1 MSATDVTLNQIIKMK
16 FLKVFTTIAI
26 IFLLTETRAQVVY
39 ETKAKHEA
47 TKKVYV
53 TDNPSEA
60 NIIVFKSEWKSDAA
74 KESGLWF
81 FTEWKNEA
89 DMLIY
94 FTEIRS
100 EADLIICYTT
110 YKGEAGK
117 RN

>member
-1 MSATDVTLNQIIKMK
+1 MK
-16 FLKVFTTIAI
+16 ILKYLIAVI
-26 IFLLTETRAQVVY
+26 LIFLLTETRAQVVY
-39 ETKAKHEA
+39 ETKWKNEA
-47 TKKVYV
+47 NKKVFI

-60 NIIVFKSEWKSDAA
+60 NIIVYKTEWKSDAS

-81 FTEWKNEA
+81 FTEWKTEA
-89 DMLIY
+89 DLLIY
-94 FTEIRS
+94 ITEIRS